1 MVRSRMT
8 PHTAPAMTETAY
20 FLPLGDERLFAFL
33 HRPEGP
39 CRGGAVLCAPL
50 AEEKLWSH
58 RVFVSFARELAARGY
73 AVLRFDYRGE
83 GDSDRPFEQSDLA
96 TRLQDTGAAIDEL
109 KRRVPELDQVTLVGL
124 RLGATIAA
132 AVAAKRDDIDRLV
145 LWDPVIDG
153 ADYMQSVLR
162 TNLMAQMAIH
172 RKVLESREQLVERL
186 DRGETV
192 NVEGYQVSGPLF
204 RSVSGLRL
212 SDLLTAGKR
221 PCQIVSIT
229 ARPGPP
235 RDDFAAL
242 VSTFAHVQVSG
253 AVEEA
258 FWKEIKTFY
267 QRAADLFRVTFEW
280 LGVVA

>member
-1 MVRSRMT
+1 MAGPQRVPR
-8 PHTAPAMTETAY
+8 TALKMTETAY

-33 HRPEGP
+33 HLPKGP

-73 AVLRFDYRGE
+73 AVLRFDFRGE
-83 GDSDRPFEQSDLA
+83 GDSDRTFEHSDLT
-96 TRLQDTGAAIDEL
+96 TRLADTAAAIDEL
-109 KRRVPELDQVTLVGL
+109 KRQVPELRHVTLVGL

-132 AVAAKRDDIDRLV
+132 AVAAQRDDIDRLV
-145 LWDPVIDG
+145 LWDPVTDG

-172 RKVLESREQLVERL
+172 RKVVESREQLVERL

-192 NVEGYQVSGPLF
+192 NVEGYLVSGPMF
-204 RSVSGLRL
+204 RGVSELRL
-212 SDLLTAGKR
+212 PELLAATR
-221 PCQIVSIT
+221 LPCQIVSIT
-229 ARPGPP
+229 ARPAPP
-235 RDDFAAL
+235 RVDLANLGSGL
-242 VSTFAHVQVSG
+242 VHVQVKS

-258 FWKEIKTFY
+258 FWKEIKVFY
-267 QRAADLFRVTFEW
+267 QRADDLFRVTFEW
-280 LGVVA
+280 LGAAA

>member
-1 MVRSRMT
+1 
-8 PHTAPAMTETAY
+8 MTENAY

-33 HRPEGP
+33 HRPEGA

-50 AEEKLWSH
+50 GEEKLWSH
-58 RVFVSFARELAARGY
+58 RVFVGFARELAAKGY

-83 GDSDRPFEQSDLA
+83 GDSDRPFERSDCT
-96 TRLQDTGAAIDEL
+96 TRVADTRAAIDEL
-109 KRRVPELDQVTLVGL
+109 KRQVPGLDRVTLVGL

-132 AVAAKRDDIDRLV
+132 VAAAGRDDVERLV

-172 RKVLESREQLVERL
+172 HKVLESREQLIERL

-192 NVEGYQVSGPLF
+192 NIEGYALASSLF
-204 RSVSGLRL
+204 RETSALRL
-212 SDLLTAGKR
+212 ADLLTTAGC
-221 PCQIVSIT
+221 PCLAVSIT
-229 ARPGPP
+229 PRTAPP
-235 RDDFAAL
+235 RPELAAL
-242 VSTFAHVQVSG
+242 AAAGQVELAA

-258 FWKEIKTFY
+258 FWKEIKQFY
-267 QRAADLFRVTFEW
+267 QCAANLTHVTLEW
-280 LGVVA
+280 LGVAG

>member
-1 MVRSRMT
+1 
-8 PHTAPAMTETAY
+8 MTETAY

-33 HRPEGP
+33 HRPPGA

-73 AVLRFDYRGE
+73 AVLRFDFRGE
-83 GDSDRPFEQSDLA
+83 GDSDRAFEDSDLD
-96 TRLQDTGAAIDEL
+96 TRLEDTAAAIDEL
-109 KRRVPELDQVTLVGL
+109 KRQVPDVKQVALVGL

-132 AVAAKRDDIDRLV
+132 AVAVRRDEVDRLV

-172 RKVLESREQLVERL
+172 RKVIESREQLVERL

-192 NVEGYQVSGPLF
+192 NVEGYRVSGPLF
-204 RSVSGLRL
+204 RGVSGLRL
-212 SDLLTAGKR
+212 TELLDSRRLPT
-221 PCQIVSIT
+221 QVVSIT
-229 ARPGPP
+229 PRAAPP
-235 RDDFAAL
+235 RPDLAAL
-242 VSTFAHVQVSG
+242 ASAARLQLDC
-253 AVEEA
+253 AVEEP
-258 FWKEIKTFY
+258 FWKEIKAY
-267 QRAADLFRVTFEW
+267 CPHAADLSRVTIDW
-280 LGVVA
+280 IGAAA

>member
-1 MVRSRMT
+1 
-8 PHTAPAMTETAY
+8 MTETAY

-33 HRPEGP
+33 HRPDGP

-58 RVFVSFARELAARGY
+58 RVFVSFARDLAARGF

-83 GDSDRPFEQSDLA
+83 GDSDRPFEQSDLQ
-96 TRLQDTGAAIDEL
+96 TRLEDTAAAIDEL
-109 KRRVPELDQVTLVGL
+109 KRQVPELRQVTLVGL

-132 AVAAKRDDIDRLV
+132 AVAAQRDDVDRLV
-145 LWDPVIDG
+145 LWDPVTDG

-172 RKVLESREQLVERL
+172 RKVIEDREALVARL

-192 NVEGYQVSGPLF
+192 NVEGYLVSGALF
-204 RSVSGLRL
+204 RGVSGLRL
-212 SDLLTAGKR
+212 ADLVAAR
-221 PCQIVSIT
+221 RVPVQIVAISQ
-229 ARPGPP
+229 RPAPP
-235 RDDFAAL
+235 RADLAAL
-242 VSTFAHVQVSG
+242 GAAIEMVQIST

-258 FWKEIKTFY
+258 FWKEIKAFC
-267 QRAADLFRVTFEW
+267 QRAEDLTRVTFDW
-280 LGVVA
+280 LGAGA

>member
-1 MVRSRMT
+1 
-8 PHTAPAMTETAY
+8 MTEKAY

-33 HRPEGP
+33 HRPDGP

-58 RVFVSFARELAARGY
+58 RVFVSFARDLCARGY

-83 GDSDRPFEQSDLA
+83 GDSDRRFEQTDLA
-96 TRLQDTGAAIDEL
+96 TRIEDTQAAIDEL
-109 KRRVPELDQVTLVGL
+109 RRQAPELPAVTLIGL

-132 AVAAKRDDIDRLV
+132 AAAATRPDVDRLV

-162 TNLMAQMAIH
+162 MNLMAQMAIH
-172 RKVLESREQLVERL
+172 RKVIESREQLIERL

-192 NVEGYQVSGPLF
+192 NVEGYPFSGPFF
-204 RSVSGLRL
+204 RGVSELRL
-212 SDLLTAGKR
+212 PELLATAPR
-221 PCQIVSIT
+221 PSQVVSIT
-229 ARPGPP
+229 ARPAPP
-235 RDDFAAL
+235 RPDLAAIG
-242 VSTFAHVQVSG
+242 TTHPQVQVAS

-258 FWKEIKTFY
+258 FWKEIKAFC
-267 QRAADLFRVTFEW
+267 QRASDLSRVTIEW
-280 LGVVA
+280 LGVAA